1 MVERILG
8 GGDKE
13 SAQLVDLI
21 CSEETSHV
29 QKGIKWFSFVC
40 SAKGYN
46 LEEHFRESVKK
57 YVPGGELLPPFNVW
71 AREQA
76 GMTKELYISVSA
88 VRKQM
93 ETKTSSNVL
102 KIASERENFKKQL
115 SSKIIQLDTEE

>member
-29 QKGIKWFSFVC
+29 QKGIKWFTFVC
-40 SAKGYN
+40 NELNYD
-46 LEEHFRESVKK
+46 LENHFKESVKK

-76 GMTKELYISVSA
+76 GMSKELYISVSA
-88 VRKQM
+88 TRKQM

-102 KIASERENFKKQL
+102 KIANERENFKKQL
-115 SSKIIQLDTEE
+115 QVKVAQLDGE